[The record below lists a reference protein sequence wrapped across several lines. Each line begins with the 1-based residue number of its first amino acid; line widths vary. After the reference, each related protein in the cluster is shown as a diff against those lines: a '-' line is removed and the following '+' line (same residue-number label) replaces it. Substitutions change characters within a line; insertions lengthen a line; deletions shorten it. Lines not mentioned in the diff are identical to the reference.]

1 MDHKAHLLA
10 LIATHRSGSGNKSMG
25 NGTLRT
31 GDEDESYAFHNQDYG
46 QRISLARSEASVMN
60 FEGNLFN
67 NKGGPMYG
75 RISNIE
81 SSHHVRD

>member
-1 MDHKAHLLA
+1 MDHKAHHLA
-10 LIATHRSGSGNKSMG
+10 LIATHRSDSGNKSMG

-46 QRISLARSEASVMN
+46 QRISLAGSEASVMN

-67 NKGGPMYG
+67 NKGGPMHG
-75 RISNIE
+75 RTSNIE
-81 SSHHVRD
+81 SSYHVRD